1 MSALFF
7 FHKSIRIYMEV
18 IILGA
23 NTLYSIFCFFKT
35 LLSKQ
40 VHFGMVGKGL
50 TKHACDSA
58 CTVTI
63 TKCHKRTSLWSD
75 IHNSYMK
82 RCAEH
87 GLEVYLNSCFVGRNT
102 AVVEALSY
110 TDLSLILNVQQSLP
124 IMLLQSFT
132 PLQATRDSIVTSL
145 PAIVARNLM
154 IIAS

>member
-1 MSALFF
+1 MHVYTYLQSFISRSNADT
-7 FHKSIRIYMEV
+7 Y
-18 IILGA
+18 
-23 NTLYSIFCFFKT
+23 TLSN
-35 LLSKQ
+35 
-40 VHFGMVGKGL
+40 L

-110 TDLSLILNVQQSLP
+110 TDLSLILNVQQSMHYAPSELRSSAGYKR
-124 IMLLQSFT
+124 QY
-132 PLQATRDSIVTSL
+132 RDISSCHCCKKSYDHCFIDHIR
-145 PAIVARNLM
+145 AIPV
-154 IIAS
+154 SSCQ